1 MDAISCF
8 KKDIGGRRMKWRNR
22 RQMFSGNLTMV
33 FCTCKESYWSYG
45 AGQDV
50 LDKCWEL
57 VNCRCEA

>member
-1 MDAISCF
+1 
-8 KKDIGGRRMKWRNR
+8 MKWRNR

-45 AGQDV
+45 TGQGV
-50 LDKCWEL
+50 LEKCWEL